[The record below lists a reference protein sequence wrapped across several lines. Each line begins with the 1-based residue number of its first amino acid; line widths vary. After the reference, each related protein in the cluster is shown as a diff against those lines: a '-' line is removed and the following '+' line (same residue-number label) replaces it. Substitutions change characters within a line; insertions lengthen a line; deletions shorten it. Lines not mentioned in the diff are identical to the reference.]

1 MIVPMAGRGG
11 AAPFSSINGPNHPLA
26 PRAIWAISEKKN
38 SGGGGFGVSRSI
50 EEIACANSQG

>member
-26 PRAIWAISEKKN
+26 PWAIWAISEKKTAVVEN
-38 SGGGGFGVSRSI
+38 LEFPGVLKK
-50 EEIACANSQG
+50 